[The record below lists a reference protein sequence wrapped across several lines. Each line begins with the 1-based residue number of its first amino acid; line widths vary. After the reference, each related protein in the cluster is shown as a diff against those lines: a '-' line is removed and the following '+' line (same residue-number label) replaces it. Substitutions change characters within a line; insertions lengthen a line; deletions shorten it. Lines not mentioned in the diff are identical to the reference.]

1 MIRLFFGAALV
12 LAVTV
17 PASAE
22 WTKPQR
28 ARFTASC
35 VEGCQS
41 TPDLSDAGKAACPA
55 ACNCL
60 ADQGEKTMT
69 PADYDEADKASAEN
83 RMTPKMDALAKY
95 FPICAQQSSGR

>member
-1 MIRLFFGAALV
+1 MRRWLAAALL
-12 LAVTV
+12 LAIAF

-22 WTKPQR
+22 WTRDQR
-28 ARFTASC
+28 SRFMASC

-41 TPDLSDAGKAACPA
+41 TPSLSEAGRAACPKS
-55 ACNCL
+55 CNCL

-69 PADYDEADKASAEN
+69 PADYDEADKASAED

-95 FPICAQQSSGR
+95 FPICAQQSSWR